1 MKTYYLVTGND
12 IKVKNEDGSL
22 NNLAKDD
29 ILGTLDY
36 TPSDAKDDEAYIVF
50 DNLETAV
57 QVAIDDQEAHPKEAF
72 PIMML
77 RVKDDANLINI
88 KVDKEF
94 NEVARGGFKAIEVLA
109 NKVEFISASLKHYSP
124 EIADVVF
131 DADLYK
137 EVQAANAPAVDPAP
151 AEPANPEQPAQ
162 TASKLGAFLDILK
175 KMSPV
180 FAIGTVGAGFWG
192 SGAIPGVANLVSNII
207 GVTIPMVGTAGIISQ
222 VAIAAAV
229 GALAY
234 GAALGAW
241 TVGKAAYNAG
251 STALA
256 NRKAAKSAKA
266 QYEADKS
273 AAAKDVS

>member
-1 MKTYYLVTGND
+1 
-12 IKVKNEDGSL
+12 
-22 NNLAKDD
+22 
-29 ILGTLDY
+29 
-36 TPSDAKDDEAYIVF
+36 
-50 DNLETAV
+50 
-57 QVAIDDQEAHPKEAF
+57 
-72 PIMML
+72 
-77 RVKDDANLINI
+77 
-88 KVDKEF
+88 
-94 NEVARGGFKAIEVLA
+94 
-109 NKVEFISASLKHYSP
+109 FISASLKHYSP

-273 AAAKDVS
+273 AAAKDVSDLEKALGYDEQNALVAKLSALVSKAPDAVFGEDDNLAADDAQPKGLTQLQVLQKEKQLLADIKAANDAKDEAKRQELEAKVAKRGFKFSS